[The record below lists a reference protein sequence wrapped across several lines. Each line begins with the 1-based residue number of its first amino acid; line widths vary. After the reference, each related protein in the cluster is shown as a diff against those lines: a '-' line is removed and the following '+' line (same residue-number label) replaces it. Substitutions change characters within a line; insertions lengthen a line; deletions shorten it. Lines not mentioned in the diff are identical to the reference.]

1 MRDILDLD
9 RYPLDR
15 PGTPE
20 WQALVDRCRAEL
32 AADGM
37 FSLEGLMKPEVAQGA
52 ADALQGK
59 FETESFHHKRWHNI
73 YFKDAVDGLAPDHP
87 ALQKVE
93 TSNFTLCADQ
103 FPDSPVLRLYDWP
116 PFAQFLAA
124 TMDKPALYTMDD
136 PLARLN
142 IMSYGAS
149 QSLNWHFDRSEFTT
163 TMLLQAPEEGGEFI
177 YSPELRTDDDP
188 NYEGVERLLAG
199 QDPNMRTITLDPGTL
214 NIFRGKNSPHR
225 VGTVKG
231 GKTRVIAVFTFYEN
245 PGVRFTDAENI
256 GFYGRAS

>member
-1 MRDILDLD
+1 MHDILDLN

-15 PGTPE
+15 PGSPE

-32 AADGM
+32 AQDGM
-37 FSLEGLMKPEVAQGA
+37 FSLDGLMQPEVAQGA

-59 FETESFHHKRWHNI
+59 FATESFHHKREHNI
-73 YFKDAVDGLAPDHP
+73 YFKDSVEGLAPDHP

-103 FPDSPVLRLYDWP
+103 FQGSPVLRLYDWP
-116 PFAQFLAA
+116 PFAEFLAA
-124 TMDKPALYTMDD
+124 TMDKQNLYTMDD

-142 IMSYGAS
+142 IMSYGAE
-149 QSLNWHFDRSEFTT
+149 QALNWHFDRSEFTT
-163 TMLLQAPEEGGEFI
+163 TMLLQAPDEGGEFI
-177 YSPELRTDDDP
+177 YSPELRSDDDP
-188 NYEGVERLLAG
+188 NYPGVERLLAG
-199 QDPNMRTITLDPGTL
+199 EDPNMRAITLSPGTL

-231 GKTRVIAVFTFYEN
+231 DKHRVIAVFTFYER
-245 PGVRFTDAENI
+245 PGVRFTDEENI

>member
-1 MRDILDLD
+1 MHDILDLE

-15 PGTPE
+15 PGSPG
-20 WQALVDRCRAEL
+20 WQAMVDRCRAEL
-32 AADGM
+32 AQDGM
-37 FSLEGLMKPEVAQGA
+37 FSLDGLMKPEVAQGA

-59 FETESFHHKRWHNI
+59 FKTESFHHKRKHNI
-73 YFKDAVDGLAPDHP
+73 YFKDTVEGLAPDHP
-87 ALQKVE
+87 ALKKVE

-103 FPDSPVLRLYDWP
+103 FQGSPVLRLYDWP
-116 PFAQFLAA
+116 PFAAFLAA
-124 TMDKPALYTMDD
+124 TMDKENLYTMDD

-142 IMSYGAS
+142 IMSYGAD
-149 QSLNWHFDRSEFTT
+149 QALNWHFDRSEFTT
-163 TMLLQAPEEGGEFI
+163 TMLLQAPDEGGEFI
-177 YSPELRTDDDP
+177 YSPELRSDDDP

-199 QDPNMRTITLDPGTL
+199 EDPNMRAITLAPGTL

-231 GKTRVIAVFTFYEN
+231 AKTRVIAVFTFYER
-245 PGVRFTDAENI
+245 PGVQFSDQENI